1 MLQNI
6 NILAGKLPPETGNP
20 KEDYKALRAYVTRL
34 VRGLELCLE
43 TMDDQMD
50 KLKETVEGLKT

>member
-6 NILAGKLPPETGNP
+6 NILAGKMPPETGDA
-20 KEDYKALRAYVTRL
+20 KADYKALRAYVTRL